1 MSKQSENRE
10 KQGFQ
15 KKCPCCGNCLHF
27 TSEIVKE
34 PCIVPGSY
42 WEREKNLRCGIGG
55 FKIGK
60 SNWCQEHKFGENNA
74 KN

>member
-1 MSKQSENRE
+1 MCKLSVNRE
-10 KQGFQ
+10 KLGFQ
-15 KKCPCCGNCLHF
+15 KKCPCCSNCLHF

-34 PCIVPGSY
+34 PAIIPGSY